1 MERIDGFIAAYGH
14 ALEEAARLGAE
25 ETKLEEERKILFSK
39 LVVDAGDISAV
50 KAEHV
55 ARASAS
61 YREHG
66 ELLATVRLQCALAKA
81 KAQHMTARLDIWRTR
96 ESTRRAQQRRDQR
109 GTQEADDDER

>member
-39 LVVDAGDISAV
+39 LVVDAGDISAA

-55 ARASAS
+55 ARASDDFRDIS
-61 YREHG
+61 DR
-66 ELLATVRLQCALAKA
+66 LATARLQCALAKA

-96 ESTRRAQQRRDQR
+96 ESTRRAQQRRDHDAR
-109 GTQEADDDER
+109 DETQD